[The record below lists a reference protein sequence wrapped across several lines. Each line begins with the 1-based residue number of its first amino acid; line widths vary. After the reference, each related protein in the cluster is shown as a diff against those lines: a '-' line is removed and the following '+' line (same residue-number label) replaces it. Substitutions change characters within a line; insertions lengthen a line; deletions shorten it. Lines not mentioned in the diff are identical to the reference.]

1 MRNAVGWW
9 HRAASHASGHPRPG
23 STVVVPSLGET
34 VHWMESL
41 SMKSEDQSLASLL
54 QAAAEAAPDR
64 RIEFRDRIAAHGE
77 AAIKSVSPWLAD
89 PALGA
94 FAVRVIRKAV
104 DADTLPVALACLRS
118 AKTSAG
124 SGGVTR
130 DIEEAIKALRPPA
143 RRPQAR
149 TAI

>member
-1 MRNAVGWW
+1 MRPDTRVPTPA
-9 HRAASHASGHPRPG
+9 
-23 STVVVPSLGET
+23 VVVPSLGET

-41 SMKSEDQSLASLL
+41 SMTSEDQSLASLL

-64 RIEFRDRIAAHGE
+64 RIELRDAIAAHGE
-77 AAIKSVSPWLAD
+77 AAIKGVSPWLAD

-104 DADTLPVALACLRS
+104 DADTLDVALASLRS
-118 AKTSAG
+118 AKTAAG
-124 SGGVTR
+124 SEGVTR

-143 RRPQAR
+143 RRAPAR
-149 TAI
+149 TAS